1 MLALIYPDAADFWA
15 ISRYGIKITA
25 GFAGAAAKKKR
36 QIHGGRGGAADFQEA
51 PPVHAAR
58 MFIPNMFFL
67 RCYPYSYISQFHFK
81 YIYSLLFL

>member
-58 MFIPNMFFL
+58 MFIPNMFFKML
-67 RCYPYSYISQFHFK
+67 
-81 YIYSLLFL
+81 SLLIYLSISF